1 MFAYCLCI
9 SKEFLTKTRKK
20 DKKGTMPVFTIDSD
34 FQIICQKS
42 ETFKNWLSLSKS
54 YNRAKVNQIEVPQLL
69 GCQLLE
75 KNINFQAL
83 QTMVENVNF

>member
-1 MFAYCLCI
+1 
-9 SKEFLTKTRKK
+9 
-20 DKKGTMPVFTIDSD
+20 MPVFTIDSD